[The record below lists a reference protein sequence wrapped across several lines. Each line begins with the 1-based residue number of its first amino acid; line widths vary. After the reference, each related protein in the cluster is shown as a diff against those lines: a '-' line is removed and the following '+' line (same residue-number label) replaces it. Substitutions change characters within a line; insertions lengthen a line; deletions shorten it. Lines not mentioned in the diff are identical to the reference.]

1 MVNMMNFIPR
11 NIEENL
17 RDALKYRPVVLLN
30 GARQT
35 GKSTLVKFLS
45 RNSSIQYYTLD
56 DFTLL
61 SSINNDPEGFIS
73 GLHGPVIIDEVQR
86 IPKLFVAIKRQV
98 DRNREP
104 GQFLL
109 TGSANILL
117 LPNLSESL
125 TGRMEIQTLWP
136 FSNDEILRTKSLFI
150 DHLFSGEIPSIVN
163 KELNRERLIEKILV
177 GGYPEVQTI
186 LSVKRRQR
194 WFSSYITTMIQR
206 EIRDLSKIEGLF
218 EIPRLLSILASQSAS
233 ILNISNV
240 NRKIGISNTTMKRYL
255 SLLQAVFLI
264 LLVPAWYRNIGKRL
278 IKSPKLYINDTGLL
292 SHLLGLDRH
301 QLLNY
306 PDNLGPILEN
316 YVMNELVKQSTWC
329 DTEPK
334 LFYYRTAKGKE
345 VDFVLENNQGKIVGI
360 EVKSSNSVD
369 TNDFKGL
376 KDLSETAG
384 DQFVNGVVLYF
395 GANVIPFGKKYFA
408 LPINALW
415 E

>member
-1 MVNMMNFIPR
+1 MKFIPR

-17 RDALKYRPVVLLN
+17 LDAISYRPVVLLN

-35 GKSTLVKFLS
+35 GKSTLVKYLS
-45 RNSSIQYYTLD
+45 GNSSSRYYTFD

-61 SSINNDPEGFIS
+61 SSVSNDPEGFIS
-73 GLHGPVIIDEVQR
+73 GLQGPVIIDEIQR
-86 IPKLFVAIKRQV
+86 VPKLFVAIKRQV
-98 DRNREP
+98 DQNREP

-136 FSNDEILRTKSLFI
+136 FSNDEIHRTKSLFI
-150 DHLFSGEIPSIVN
+150 DRLFSGEIPSVIN
-163 KELNRERLIEKILV
+163 KELDREGLIEKILT
-177 GGYPEVQTI
+177 GGYPEVQT
-186 LSVKRRQR
+186 LSSEKRKQR
-194 WFSSYITTMIQR
+194 WFRSYVTTIIQR

-240 NRKIGISNTTMKRYL
+240 NRKTGISNTTMKRYL

-264 LLVPAWYRNIGKRL
+264 QLVPAWYRNIGKRL

-292 SHLLGLDRH
+292 TYLLGLDRH
-301 QLLNY
+301 QLMNY
-306 PDNLGPILEN
+306 PDKLGPVLEN

-329 DTEPK
+329 DTETR
-334 LFYYRTAKGKE
+334 LFYYRTVNGRE
-345 VDFVLENNQGKIVGI
+345 VDFVLENNRGEIVGI
-360 EVKSSNSVD
+360 EIKSSNSVD
-369 TNDFKGL
+369 ANDFRGL

-384 DQFVNGVVLYF
+384 DQFINGIVLYL
-395 GANVIPFGKKYFA
+395 GENVIPFGEKYFA
-408 LPINALW
+408 LPISALW

>member
-1 MVNMMNFIPR
+1 MNFIPR

-56 DFTLL
+56 DFTIL
-61 SSINNDPEGFIS
+61 SSVNNDPEGFIS

-150 DHLFSGEIPSIVN
+150 DHLFSGEIPSIIN
-163 KELNRERLIEKILV
+163 KELNREQLIDKILV

-186 LSVKRRQR
+186 SSLKRRQR
-194 WFSSYITTMIQR
+194 WFRSYVTTIIQR

-233 ILNISNV
+233 ILNISNL
-240 NRKIGISNTTMKRYL
+240 NRKTGISNTTMKRYL
-255 SLLQAVFLI
+255 GLLQAVFLI
-264 LLVPAWYRNIGKRL
+264 QLVPAWYRNIGKRL

-334 LFYYRTAKGKE
+334 LFYYRTANGRE

-369 TNDFKGL
+369 TNDFRGL

-384 DQFVNGVVLYF
+384 DQFVNGVVLYL
-395 GANVIPFGKKYFA
+395 GANVIPFGEKYFA
-408 LPINALW
+408 LPIDALW
-415 E
+415 K

>member
-1 MVNMMNFIPR
+1 MKFVPR
-11 NIEENL
+11 NIEEKL
-17 RDALKYRPVVLLN
+17 LDAISYRPVVLLN

-45 RNSSIQYYTLD
+45 GNSSSQYYTFD

-61 SSINNDPEGFIS
+61 SSVNNDPEGFIS
-73 GLHGPVIIDEVQR
+73 GLQGPVIIDEVQR
-86 IPKLFVAIKRQV
+86 IPKLFIAIKRQV

-136 FSNDEILRTKSLFI
+136 FSNDEIHRTKSLFI
-150 DHLFSGEIPSIVN
+150 DHLFSGEISFVIN
-163 KELNRERLIEKILV
+163 KELDREGLIEKILT
-177 GGYPEVQTI
+177 GGYPEVQT
-186 LSVKRRQR
+186 LSSEKRKQR
-194 WFSSYITTMIQR
+194 WFRSYVTTIIQR
-206 EIRDLSKIEGLF
+206 EIQDLSKIEGLF

-240 NRKIGISNTTMKRYL
+240 NRKTGISNTTMKRYL

-264 LLVPAWYRNIGKRL
+264 QLVPAWYRNVGKRL

-292 SHLLGLDRH
+292 TYLLGLDRH
-301 QLLNY
+301 QLMNY

-334 LFYYRTAKGKE
+334 LFYYRTARGKE

-369 TNDFKGL
+369 ANDFRGL

-384 DQFVNGVVLYF
+384 DQFVNGVVLYL
-395 GANVIPFGKKYFA
+395 GENIIPFGKKYFA
-408 LPINALW
+408 LPISALW
-415 E
+415 K

>member
-1 MVNMMNFIPR
+1 MNFIPR

-56 DFTLL
+56 DFTIL
-61 SSINNDPEGFIS
+61 SSVNNDPEGFIS

-150 DHLFSGEIPSIVN
+150 DHLFSGEIPSIIN
-163 KELNRERLIEKILV
+163 KELNREQLIDKILV

-186 LSVKRRQR
+186 SSLKRRQR
-194 WFSSYITTMIQR
+194 WFRSYVTTIIQR

-233 ILNISNV
+233 ILNISSV
-240 NRKIGISNTTMKRYL
+240 NRKTGISNTTMKRYL
-255 SLLQAVFLI
+255 GLLQAVFLI
-264 LLVPAWYRNIGKRL
+264 QLVPAWYRNIGKRL

-334 LFYYRTAKGKE
+334 LFYYRTANGRE

-369 TNDFKGL
+369 TNDFRGL

-384 DQFVNGVVLYF
+384 DQFINGVVLYL
-395 GANVIPFGKKYFA
+395 GENVIPFGEKYFA
-408 LPINALW
+408 LPIDALW
-415 E
+415 K

>member
-1 MVNMMNFIPR
+1 MNFIPR

-150 DHLFSGEIPSIVN
+150 DHLFSGEIPSIIN
-163 KELNRERLIEKILV
+163 KELNREKLIEKILV

-186 LSVKRRQR
+186 SSVKRRQR
-194 WFSSYITTMIQR
+194 WFRSYVTTIIQR

-233 ILNISNV
+233 ILNISSV
-240 NRKIGISNTTMKRYL
+240 NRKTGISNTTMKRYL

-264 LLVPAWYRNIGKRL
+264 QLVPAWYRNISKRL

-306 PDNLGPILEN
+306 PDNLEPILEN

>member
-1 MVNMMNFIPR
+1 MKFIPR

-17 RDALKYRPVVLLN
+17 LDAISYRPVVLLN

-35 GKSTLVKFLS
+35 GKSTLVKYLS
-45 RNSSIQYYTLD
+45 GNIASRYYTFD

-61 SSINNDPEGFIS
+61 SSVNNDPEGFIS
-73 GLHGPVIIDEVQR
+73 GLQGPVIIDEIQR
-86 IPKLFVAIKRQV
+86 VPKLFVAIKRQV
-98 DRNREP
+98 DQNREP

-136 FSNDEILRTKSLFI
+136 FSNDEIHRTKSLFI
-150 DHLFSGEIPSIVN
+150 DRLFSEEIPSVIN
-163 KELNRERLIEKILV
+163 KELDRAGLIEKILT
-177 GGYPEVQTI
+177 GGYPEVQT
-186 LSVKRRQR
+186 LSSEKRKQR
-194 WFSSYITTMIQR
+194 WFRSYVTTIIQR

-240 NRKIGISNTTMKRYL
+240 NRKTGISNTTMKRYL
-255 SLLQAVFLI
+255 GLLQAVFLI
-264 LLVPAWYRNIGKRL
+264 QLVPAWYRNIGKRL

-292 SHLLGLDRH
+292 TYLLGLDRH
-301 QLLNY
+301 QLMNY
-306 PDNLGPILEN
+306 PDNLGPVLEN

-329 DTEPK
+329 DTETR
-334 LFYYRTAKGKE
+334 LFYYRTVNGRE
-345 VDFVLENNQGKIVGI
+345 VDFVLENNRGEIVGI

-369 TNDFKGL
+369 ANDFKGL
-376 KDLSETAG
+376 RDLSETTG
-384 DQFVNGVVLYF
+384 DQFVNGIVLYL
-395 GANVIPFGKKYFA
+395 GENVIPFGKKYFA
-408 LPINALW
+408 LPISALW
-415 E
+415 K

>member
-1 MVNMMNFIPR
+1 MNFIPR

-56 DFTLL
+56 DFTIL
-61 SSINNDPEGFIS
+61 SSVNNDPEGFIS

-150 DHLFSGEIPSIVN
+150 DHLFSGEIPSIIN
-163 KELNRERLIEKILV
+163 KELNREQLIDKILV

-186 LSVKRRQR
+186 SSLKRRQR
-194 WFSSYITTMIQR
+194 WFRSYVTTIIQR

-233 ILNISNV
+233 ILNISNL
-240 NRKIGISNTTMKRYL
+240 NRKTGISNTTMKRYL
-255 SLLQAVFLI
+255 GLLQAVFLI
-264 LLVPAWYRNIGKRL
+264 QLVPAWYRNIGKRL

-334 LFYYRTAKGKE
+334 LFYYRTANGRE

-369 TNDFKGL
+369 TNDFRGL

-384 DQFVNGVVLYF
+384 DQFVNGVVLYL
-395 GANVIPFGKKYFA
+395 GENVIPFGEKYFA
-408 LPINALW
+408 LPIDALW
-415 E
+415 K

>member
-1 MVNMMNFIPR
+1 MMKFVPR
-11 NIEENL
+11 NIEEKL
-17 RDALKYRPVVLLN
+17 LDAISYRPVVLLN

-45 RNSSIQYYTLD
+45 GNSSSQYYTFD

-61 SSINNDPEGFIS
+61 SSVNNDPEGFIS
-73 GLHGPVIIDEVQR
+73 GLQGPVIIDEVQR
-86 IPKLFVAIKRQV
+86 IPKLFIAIKRQV

-136 FSNDEILRTKSLFI
+136 FSNDEIHRTKSLFI
-150 DHLFSGEIPSIVN
+150 DHLFSGEISFVIN
-163 KELNRERLIEKILV
+163 KELDREGLIEKILT
-177 GGYPEVQTI
+177 GGYPEVQT
-186 LSVKRRQR
+186 LSSEKRKQR
-194 WFSSYITTMIQR
+194 WFRSYVTTIIQR
-206 EIRDLSKIEGLF
+206 EIQDLSKIEGLF

-240 NRKIGISNTTMKRYL
+240 NRKTGISNTTMKRYL

-264 LLVPAWYRNIGKRL
+264 QLVPAWYRNVGKRL

-292 SHLLGLDRH
+292 TYLLGLDRH
-301 QLLNY
+301 QLMNY

-334 LFYYRTAKGKE
+334 LFYYRTARGKE

-369 TNDFKGL
+369 ANDFRGL

-384 DQFVNGVVLYF
+384 DQFVNGVVLYL
-395 GANVIPFGKKYFA
+395 GENIIPFGKKYFA
-408 LPINALW
+408 LPISALW
-415 E
+415 K

>member
-1 MVNMMNFIPR
+1 MNFIPR

-17 RDALKYRPVVLLN
+17 VDALKYRPVVLLN

-45 RNSSIQYYTLD
+45 GNSSIQYYTLD

-61 SSINNDPEGFIS
+61 SSINNDPEGFLS

-86 IPKLFVAIKRQV
+86 IPKLFIAIKRQV

-109 TGSANILL
+109 TGSSNILL

-125 TGRMEIQTLWP
+125 TGRMGIQTLWP
-136 FSNDEILRTKSLFI
+136 FSNDEILGKKSLFI
-150 DHLFSGEIPSIVN
+150 DHMFSGEIHSIIN
-163 KELNRERLIEKILV
+163 KELNREGLIERVLT
-177 GGYPEVQTI
+177 GGYPEVQT
-186 LSVKRRQR
+186 LSSEKRKQR
-194 WFSSYITTMIQR
+194 WFRSYVMTIIQR
-206 EIRDLSKIEGLF
+206 EIRDISKIEGLF
-218 EIPRLLSILASQSAS
+218 KIPRLLSILASQSAS

-240 NRKIGISNTTMKRYL
+240 NRKTGISNTTMKRYL

-264 LLVPAWYRNIGKRL
+264 QLVPAWYRNIGKRL

-292 SHLLGLDRH
+292 TYLLGLDRH
-301 QLLNY
+301 QLMNY
-306 PDNLGPILEN
+306 PDNLGPVLEN

-329 DTEPK
+329 DTETR
-334 LFYYRTAKGKE
+334 LCYYRTVNGKE
-345 VDFVLENNQGKIVGI
+345 VDFVLENNRSEIVGI
-360 EVKSSNSVD
+360 EIKSSNSVD
-369 TNDFKGL
+369 ANDFRGL

-384 DQFVNGVVLYF
+384 DQFINGIVLYL
-395 GANVIPFGKKYFA
+395 GANVIPFGENLYA
-408 LPINALW
+408 VPISSIW
-415 E
+415 KSES

>member
-56 DFTLL
+56 DFTIL
-61 SSINNDPEGFIS
+61 SSVNNDPEGFIS

-150 DHLFSGEIPSIVN
+150 DHLFSGEIPSIIN
-163 KELNRERLIEKILV
+163 KELNREQLIDKILV

-186 LSVKRRQR
+186 SSLKRRQR
-194 WFSSYITTMIQR
+194 WFRSYVTTIIQR

-233 ILNISNV
+233 ILNISNL
-240 NRKIGISNTTMKRYL
+240 NRKTGISNTTMKRYL
-255 SLLQAVFLI
+255 GLLQAVFLI
-264 LLVPAWYRNIGKRL
+264 QLVPAWYRNIGKRL

-334 LFYYRTAKGKE
+334 LFYYRTANGRE

-369 TNDFKGL
+369 TNDFRGL

-384 DQFVNGVVLYF
+384 DQFVNGVVLYL
-395 GANVIPFGKKYFA
+395 GANVIPFGEKYFA
-408 LPINALW
+408 LPIDALW
-415 E
+415 K